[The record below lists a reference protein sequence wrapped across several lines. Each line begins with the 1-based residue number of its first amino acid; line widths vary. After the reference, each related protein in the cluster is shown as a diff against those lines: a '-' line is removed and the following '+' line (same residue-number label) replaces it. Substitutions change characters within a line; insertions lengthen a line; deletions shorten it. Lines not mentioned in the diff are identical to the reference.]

1 MPSGVRRIISLLSV
15 LLAAPAFLSYS
26 APLDCIFEHYS
37 SEDGLSHNSISDIHQ
52 DSKGYIWLCTWYGLS
67 RFDGNG
73 FVNYTILPGDYANLS
88 HNRILSI
95 DEDRAGYLWIT
106 TYDYRLY
113 RFDPVYERFKSVPDD
128 IPGLD
133 AVKNAR
139 ISTFR
144 CAADGSTWVAF
155 EGTGLCR
162 ISADLQASV
171 FFGPDGMN
179 AGKDIRAIYEDSEGT
194 VYSVSELGVTAISGG
209 NPVLLTRTSD
219 MAGFAE
225 YGSSVYFVS
234 DDQLLAVDKQSGRQ
248 ARVALDSCG
257 AGRATAMAVSGSG
270 DRRSLYVGFS
280 DNAVAAVDT
289 ADLSLDVLRSD
300 MGRVRYLFPDSG
312 GLLWIATE
320 RTGIWAFNPEKS
332 RFRHYEHPRNV
343 MSYYA
348 DTLAQVREHD
358 GQLWIKMNNYG
369 FGYYDREND
378 SIVPL
383 ANIKEQ
389 KDSRF
394 MNGVACFEIDRTGV
408 VWLSTIMRGLERVTV
423 ISPKL
428 DVIVPPTCSRDE
440 SSSSEVRAIYRDS
453 GDNVW
458 VATKS
463 SELYVYSPDMSSCT
477 RFPHP
482 ERFGNIYSIF
492 EDSSGYIWLGTKGEG
507 LFRLSQ
513 DRTEAVNFRHDC
525 NDRTTVSSN
534 NIYSITQDKDGR
546 LWFGTYGGGLS
557 MLDSPESTDFHT
569 VYDSFPDYPLEY
581 GDRVR
586 YVHCMQDGRMLVG
599 TIAGLLWFWPQENA
613 ELTEFHPVRKIPG
626 DMHSLGNNDIIYIFD
641 DNDGNTWLCTFGGGI
656 NRISFDGDDAGFDII
671 SAGNGLSSNIVLS
684 AVCSENGDIW
694 LATETGIS
702 KISHCGNS
710 VTNYT
715 KYDGILSTTFSEATC
730 TRLRDG
736 SLVFGTYN
744 NVYRIDPDDFV
755 YTSEPLMLALSGLSI
770 DGKRVPLAGRVEI
783 PHDYSFFRIDFSSL
797 NYRLQGMVN
806 YSYMLEGYDKNWIA
820 GQANSATY
828 SRIPP
833 GKYTFLVKASSS
845 HGEDADIDLASVKL
859 MIRPSV
865 WNSTASKVF
874 YAAVF
879 LLIAGILVHMF
890 ITSMKLKNDVK
901 LEQNLNDLKVRFFTN
916 ISHELRT
923 PLTLILGGIDDIRS
937 HLPEGDRSGYSVN
950 MVYRNARRMMTLVD
964 QLLDIRRIVGG
975 KMRLKV
981 RQVDIVRLL
990 RSVYDDFKD
999 MAAERNMELILTHSV
1014 DSLMMWGDAGR
1025 LEALVY
1031 NLVSNAFKYTSD
1043 GGRIELAIYYKEGS
1057 EDVTIMVKDNGIG
1070 VPKDKRA
1077 AIFDLFVQASDSLK
1091 GMSSSGIGLSFC
1103 KEIVQMHGG
1112 RIWVESQVNKGSRF
1126 YVSLPV
1132 DREHFS
1138 EDKAEFIDDD
1148 IIVKDGDKEEA
1159 YGLSKYKVK
1168 PTYPHGALKVLVV
1181 EDNAELKVYIYNCLI
1196 NKYEVRDASN
1206 GKEALQVISSGWM
1219 PDMIVTDLMMPEMD
1233 GIELINRIRGDF
1245 ATSHI
1250 PIIMITAKHEND
1262 THVKAMKYGADGYIA
1277 KPFTMELLTAR
1288 MENLLDRRK
1297 ELITRLSASGASRTD
1312 RHQNEGRTARIEIS
1326 PDEIVITDRD
1336 EELIKKVMKWLED
1349 NVADSDVTV
1358 DSLAGYVGMG
1368 RTSMYNK
1375 LKGLTGKSPVELI
1388 QEYRLEKAI
1397 YYLKTGQY
1405 SVSETSYKVGFS
1417 DPGYFSRSFKK
1428 HFGMSPADYIRENRQ
1443 KPARDSK

>member
-139 ISTFR
+139 ISTFH

-225 YGSSVYFVS
+225 YGSCVYFVS
-234 DDQLLAVDKQSGRQ
+234 DDQLLAVDKKSGRQ
-248 ARVALDSCG
+248 SRVALDSCG

-383 ANIKEQ
+383 ANVKEQ

-463 SELYVYSPDMSSCT
+463 SELC
-477 RFPHP
+477 
-482 ERFGNIYSIF
+482 
-492 EDSSGYIWLGTKGEG
+492 
-507 LFRLSQ
+507 
-513 DRTEAVNFRHDC
+513 
-525 NDRTTVSSN
+525 
-534 NIYSITQDKDGR
+534 
-546 LWFGTYGGGLS
+546 
-557 MLDSPESTDFHT
+557 
-569 VYDSFPDYPLEY
+569 
-581 GDRVR
+581 
-586 YVHCMQDGRMLVG
+586 
-599 TIAGLLWFWPQENA
+599 
-613 ELTEFHPVRKIPG
+613 HPVRV
-626 DMHSLGNNDIIYIFD
+626 S
-641 DNDGNTWLCTFGGGI
+641 
-656 NRISFDGDDAGFDII
+656 RI
-671 SAGNGLSSNIVLS
+671 L
-684 AVCSENGDIW
+684 
-694 LATETGIS
+694 
-702 KISHCGNS
+702 
-710 VTNYT
+710 
-715 KYDGILSTTFSEATC
+715 
-730 TRLRDG
+730 
-736 SLVFGTYN
+736 
-744 NVYRIDPDDFV
+744 NV
-755 YTSEPLMLALSGLSI
+755 
-770 DGKRVPLAGRVEI
+770 
-783 PHDYSFFRIDFSSL
+783 
-797 NYRLQGMVN
+797 
-806 YSYMLEGYDKNWIA
+806 
-820 GQANSATY
+820 SATSIRY
-828 SRIPP
+828 SRTRRGIYGWGP
-833 GKYTFLVKASSS
+833 KAKAFS
-845 HGEDADIDLASVKL
+845 AC
-859 MIRPSV
+859 
-865 WNSTASKVF
+865 
-874 YAAVF
+874 
-879 LLIAGILVHMF
+879 
-890 ITSMKLKNDVK
+890 
-901 LEQNLNDLKVRFFTN
+901 
-916 ISHELRT
+916 LRT
-923 PLTLILGGIDDIRS
+923 
-937 HLPEGDRSGYSVN
+937 
-950 MVYRNARRMMTLVD
+950 
-964 QLLDIRRIVGG
+964 
-975 KMRLKV
+975 
-981 RQVDIVRLL
+981 
-990 RSVYDDFKD
+990 
-999 MAAERNMELILTHSV
+999 
-1014 DSLMMWGDAGR
+1014 GR
-1025 LEALVY
+1025 
-1031 NLVSNAFKYTSD
+1031 K
-1043 GGRIELAIYYKEGS
+1043 
-1057 EDVTIMVKDNGIG
+1057 
-1070 VPKDKRA
+1070 
-1077 AIFDLFVQASDSLK
+1077 Q
-1091 GMSSSGIGLSFC
+1091 
-1103 KEIVQMHGG
+1103 
-1112 RIWVESQVNKGSRF
+1112 
-1126 YVSLPV
+1126 
-1132 DREHFS
+1132 
-1138 EDKAEFIDDD
+1138 
-1148 IIVKDGDKEEA
+1148 
-1159 YGLSKYKVK
+1159 
-1168 PTYPHGALKVLVV
+1168 
-1181 EDNAELKVYIYNCLI
+1181 
-1196 NKYEVRDASN
+1196 
-1206 GKEALQVISSGWM
+1206 
-1219 PDMIVTDLMMPEMD
+1219 
-1233 GIELINRIRGDF
+1233 
-1245 ATSHI
+1245 
-1250 PIIMITAKHEND
+1250 
-1262 THVKAMKYGADGYIA
+1262 
-1277 KPFTMELLTAR
+1277 
-1288 MENLLDRRK
+1288 
-1297 ELITRLSASGASRTD
+1297 
-1312 RHQNEGRTARIEIS
+1312 
-1326 PDEIVITDRD
+1326 
-1336 EELIKKVMKWLED
+1336 
-1349 NVADSDVTV
+1349 
-1358 DSLAGYVGMG
+1358 
-1368 RTSMYNK
+1368 
-1375 LKGLTGKSPVELI
+1375 
-1388 QEYRLEKAI
+1388 
-1397 YYLKTGQY
+1397 
-1405 SVSETSYKVGFS
+1405 
-1417 DPGYFSRSFKK
+1417 
-1428 HFGMSPADYIRENRQ
+1428 
-1443 KPARDSK
+1443 